1 MKKKFML
8 CTAAA
13 LVISAI
19 SPTSCSK
26 TPVEKIVGLYKDG
39 IEKMND
45 AKSEDEIKKINNDTK
60 HSVAKIEEGNKDYN
74 MTDEEKQL
82 IDSLFDAYR
91 DARQAARDRVE

>member
-1 MKKKFML
+1 
-8 CTAAA
+8 
-13 LVISAI
+13 
-19 SPTSCSK
+19 
-26 TPVEKIVGLYKDG
+26 
-39 IEKMND
+39 MND

-60 HSVAKIEEGNKDYN
+60 HTVAKIEEENKDYN